1 MITSVNRSII
11 YQQDIQSVIE
21 KKKETDLPPTYATLP
36 TSIKLEEEHNVFDE
50 SFEGATKITPLPP
63 EKCKKFETKD
73 DLKRKKFL
81 ERNRIAALKCRQR
94 KKQWLEN
101 LQTKVEYL
109 TADNE
114 QYQLEANALRQELF
128 RLQQLLLAHKN
139 CPINQ
144 QSF

>member
-21 KKKETDLPPTYATLP
+21 KKKAFKETDLPPTYATLP

-81 ERNRIAALKCRQR
+81 ERNRIGKEY
-94 KKQWLEN
+94 WLIP
-101 LQTKVEYL
+101 
-109 TADNE
+109 
-114 QYQLEANALRQELF
+114 LF
-128 RLQQLLLAHKN
+128 Y
-139 CPINQ
+139 
-144 QSF
+144 FYF